1 MNKKNLY
8 IVFDQLPSKKT
19 GGLVTTYVSLFN
31 LLKDQYNIKII
42 SVFEYEN
49 NELFDE
55 KDIICV
61 NRHIV
66 SSDCVNIL
74 TYIKKFDL
82 KKTIISLKQLFLYF
96 LCIPFNKKKIAKII
110 DNNDLVIV
118 SSPSAAIFMPKNLD
132 FILEI
137 HTYFKYFFD
146 NNLKGKLQSLLMQK
160 PKLMLFRTKNDMREV
175 RRLGFENIGYVYN
188 FFDNVNTKLNK
199 NTIKNKICFVGRL
212 EEAKNLP
219 RMMDIAIELKKYDN
233 DYILDIYGEGSY
245 KELISKLIYEYEL
258 QDNVFLKGFTD
269 DKNIYGNYSLMWM
282 TSNKEG
288 LSLSVIE
295 AKACGI
301 PTISTNWGEG
311 VYEVIEDGID
321 GFVAKD
327 NSDFVDKTM
336 ILLSNNDKLKIF
348 RKNCLKNF
356 EKFSKENARKTWI
369 YILNNYKNKN
379 LDSFFDK

>member
-74 TYIKKFDL
+74 TYIKKFNL

-110 DNNDLVIV
+110 DNKDLVIV

-137 HTYFKYFFD
+137 HTYFKYFF
-146 NNLKGKLQSLLMQK
+146 KS
-160 PKLMLFRTKNDMREV
+160 
-175 RRLGFENIGYVYN
+175 
-188 FFDNVNTKLNK
+188 
-199 NTIKNKICFVGRL
+199 
-212 EEAKNLP
+212 
-219 RMMDIAIELKKYDN
+219 
-233 DYILDIYGEGSY
+233 YIPPL
-245 KELISKLIYEYEL
+245 
-258 QDNVFLKGFTD
+258 
-269 DKNIYGNYSLMWM
+269 
-282 TSNKEG
+282 KEG
-288 LSLSVIE
+288 LYSS
-295 AKACGI
+295 
-301 PTISTNWGEG
+301 ISTKSLAFLF
-311 VYEVIEDGID
+311 IIST
-321 GFVAKD
+321 FFTSTPA
-327 NSDFVDKTM
+327 
-336 ILLSNNDKLKIF
+336 
-348 RKNCLKNF
+348 
-356 EKFSKENARKTWI
+356 FS
-369 YILNNYKNKN
+369 
-379 LDSFFDK
+379 

>member
-1 MNKKNLY
+1 MSKKNLY
-8 IVFDQLPSKKT
+8 IVFDQLPSKKA

-31 LLKDQYNIKII
+31 LLKDQYNMKII
-42 SVFEYEN
+42 SVFKYEN

-55 KDIICV
+55 KDVICV
-61 NRHIV
+61 NKHIV
-66 SSDCVNIL
+66 SADCVNIL
-74 TYIKKFDL
+74 SYIKKFDL
-82 KKTIISLKQLFLYF
+82 KKVIVSLKQLFLYF
-96 LCIPFNKKKIAKII
+96 LCIPFNKQKIAKII
-110 DNNDLVIV
+110 NNNDLIIV
-118 SSPSAAIFMPKNLD
+118 SSPSAAIFMPKNVD

-175 RRLGFENIGYVYN
+175 RRLGYENVGYVYN

-199 NTIKNKICFVGRL
+199 NIIKNKICFVGRL

-219 RMMDIAIELKKYDN
+219 RMIEIAKELKKVDN
-233 DYILDIYGEGSY
+233 DFILDIYGEGSY
-245 KELISKLIYEYEL
+245 KELISKLIYDCEL
-258 QDNVFLKGFTD
+258 QGNVYLKGYTD

-301 PTISTNWGEG
+301 PTITTNWGMG

-327 NSDFVDKTM
+327 NTDFVDKTL
-336 ILLSNNDKLKIF
+336 ILLSNDNKLEMF

-356 EKFSKENARKTWI
+356 EKFSKERAKKTWI
-369 YILNNYKNKN
+369 YILNNYQNKN

>member
-74 TYIKKFDL
+74 TYIKKFNL

-110 DNNDLVIV
+110 DNKDLVIV

-269 DKNIYGNYSLMWM
+269 DTLKNIMKFMSYSDEDHI
-282 TSNKEG
+282 NKMNRFDTNKSIANTQVY
-288 LSLSVIE
+288 LSENIDNEEIRYIE
-295 AKACGI
+295 KELKEFLYDF
-301 PTISTNWGEG
+301 PYQVSSS
-311 VYEVIEDGID
+311 ID
-321 GFVAKD
+321 
-327 NSDFVDKTM
+327 NT
-336 ILLSNNDKLKIF
+336 
-348 RKNCLKNF
+348 
-356 EKFSKENARKTWI
+356 
-369 YILNNYKNKN
+369 
-379 LDSFFDK
+379 LD